1 MILIINLTDIYPSSG
16 NNEKLYFF
24 INYKAY
30 SWSIQTI
37 YMLILSYYFLY
48 VYRYIYD
55 GRKSLYIVI

>member
-16 NNEKLYFF
+16 NSEKLYFF

-37 YMLILSYYFLY
+37 YMLILSYYILY
-48 VYRYIYD
+48 VYSGTFTMAESHYT
-55 GRKSLYIVI
+55 